1 MKASETP
8 DHSITARAE
17 RRIARLTLILG
28 AAGSVAVAAAFSPRA
43 GLGVLTGTVLAWI
56 NFRWL
61 QQAMDALV
69 RVFSAQPGAAKPRIS
84 AWVYVKLFAR
94 YALMGVVIYVMV
106 RYFDVPILGLLV
118 GLFSLGAATLTES
131 IYEIATRSK

>member
-8 DHSITARAE
+8 NPSFTARAE
-17 RRIARLTLILG
+17 WRISRLTLILG
-28 AAGSVAVAAAFSPRA
+28 AAGSLAVAVAYSPRA

-61 QQAMDALV
+61 QQAVDAMV
-69 RVFSAQPGAAKPRIS
+69 QVFSARPGAAKPRIS
-84 AWVYVKLFAR
+84 AWVYFKLFAR
-94 YALMGVVIYVMV
+94 YALMGVVIYVMFH
-106 RYFDVPILGLLV
+106 YFDVPILGLLV

-131 IYEIATRSK
+131 IYEISTRAK

>member
-1 MKASETP
+1 MKARETP
-8 DHSITARAE
+8 NLSFTARAE

-61 QQAMDALV
+61 QQAIDALV
-69 RVFSAQPGAAKPRIS
+69 RVSSAQPGAAKPRIS
-84 AWVYVKLFAR
+84 TWVYIKLFAR

-106 RYFDVPILGLLV
+106 HYFDVPILGLLV
-118 GLFSLGAATLTES
+118 GLFSLGAAALTES
-131 IYEIATRSK
+131 IYEIATRSR